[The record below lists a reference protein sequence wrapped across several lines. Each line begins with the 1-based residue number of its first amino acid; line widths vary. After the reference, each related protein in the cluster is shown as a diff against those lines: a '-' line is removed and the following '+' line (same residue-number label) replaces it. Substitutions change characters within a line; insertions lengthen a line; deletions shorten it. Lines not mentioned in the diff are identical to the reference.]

1 MSIYNIIAFDLDGT
15 LSDPAEGL
23 LDGFIYAFRK
33 LGIDY
38 GEREALRRFIGPPLA
53 DEWRREFG
61 FTEAEADHA
70 VELFREYYN
79 IYGWWDNILYDGI
92 RELLADLKAAGKTI
106 VLSTSKPQDTATDIL
121 KLHGIKDYF
130 DFISGHDY
138 LNRLREKKCE
148 VLEYALVNLGVPSG
162 SAARAECVLVGD
174 RKFDAEGAAICG
186 IDSIGVAWGHGTA
199 AELAEAGF
207 THVVN
212 TPTELRRVL
221 L

>member
-61 FTEAEADHA
+61 FTKAEADRA
-70 VELFREYYN
+70 VELFREYSN
-79 IYGWWDNILYDGI
+79 VYGWWDNILYDGI

-106 VLSTSKPQDTATDIL
+106 VLSTSKPQDTATDQNTVVS
-121 KLHGIKDYF
+121 HRFVNRERRKDF
-130 DFISGHDY
+130 PHI
-138 LNRLREKKCE
+138 R
-148 VLEYALVNLGVPSG
+148 
-162 SAARAECVLVGD
+162 
-174 RKFDAEGAAICG
+174 
-186 IDSIGVAWGHGTA
+186 
-199 AELAEAGF
+199 
-207 THVVN
+207 
-212 TPTELRRVL
+212 
-221 L
+221 